1 MRIPNWQQG
10 FNAWL
15 ASAQMRQFEWG
26 QFDCALMAAE
36 CIEVLTGTH
45 PEPDLPGSYHSPIGA
60 ARVLH
65 EHDGLTGICDRHLK
79 RIEVKD
85 MDWGDIALG
94 RFDNKETLMV
104 SAGSDF
110 LAMGERATLINKE
123 SAQADIAWRV
133 E

>member
-1 MRIPNWQQG
+1 
-10 FNAWL
+10 
-15 ASAQMRQFEWG
+15 
-26 QFDCALMAAE
+26 
-36 CIEVLTGTH
+36 
-45 PEPDLPGSYHSPIGA
+45 
-60 ARVLH
+60 LH